1 MTQEEEKI
9 LAFEMLKAR
18 WAKPKPKRER
28 NRNKEFPY
36 QVVPFND
43 LRPTGKSNYLIYGVI
58 PENGIV
64 AVWGPPKT
72 AKSFFVFDLVMHIA
86 LGWPYRGRAVSEGPV
101 VYVAFEGADGFGNRA
116 EAFRRQHAEE
126 LNRRTAF
133 HREHGLSEEIRL
145 YLVACNAKLVRDHKK
160 LLESIDEQTDIPPVA
175 VVLDTLNR
183 SIDGSESK
191 DVDMAA
197 YLTAAEAIDDAFSCA
212 VIIVHH
218 SGINETRPRGHTSLT
233 GAAAAQLSVK
243 RDAAGLITVEV
254 EAMKDGPE
262 GATFTSALKLFEL
275 GKDEKGQPITSCAI
289 VEVKGAAAAGTKSSD
304 RVKVSPLQQRVLDIL
319 VVAILDAPPEHKTT
333 SGAPGGRLAVSREYL
348 KLCCIAKG
356 WLDDSETVDQ
366 KRLKVNNMINLLAG
380 KRLIGATKLYVWDA
394 RF

>member
-1 MTQEEEKI
+1 MTQEQVY
-9 LAFEMLKAR
+9 EMLKAR
-18 WAKPKPKRER
+18 WAKPKGRREL
-28 NRNKEFPY
+28 NRDKEFPY
-36 QVVPFND
+36 QVVSFNE
-43 LRPTGKSNYLIYGVI
+43 LRPTGRSNYLIYGVI

-72 AKSFFVFDLVMHIA
+72 AKSFFIFDLVMHIA
-86 LGWPYRGRAVSEGPV
+86 LGWPYRGRAVPEGPV

-126 LNRRTAF
+126 LDRRTAF

-160 LLESIDEQTDIPPVA
+160 LIESIHEQTDIPPVV

-289 VEVKGAAAAGTKSSD
+289 VEVKGAAATAAAGAKA
-304 RVKVSPLQQRVLDIL
+304 RAGKIISPNQQRFLDIL
-319 VVAILDAPPEHKTT
+319 VDAILDAPPEHKTT
-333 SGAPGGRLAVSREYL
+333 SSITGGRLAVSREYL

-356 WLDDSETVDQ
+356 WVDDIESTNQ

-394 RF
+394 RH